1 MIRRTYTALFVW
13 SVTVLL
19 ASSVSGERGSV
30 PLQPGDVLPSLAG
43 QSLSGKPLDLPA
55 NAQGKVAVAI
65 FSFSRA
71 GGRDARN
78 WAQHFSKNY
87 PRLPVY
93 NVIFLESVPRLFR
106 GMVVSGIKSGM
117 PPATQDRTVI
127 LYERQ
132 SFWELRLHVTNE
144 DSARVLVL
152 GRTGLIRWMSSGP
165 FAEAIYLRVKTEIGQ

>member
-1 MIRRTYTALFVW
+1 MIRRTYTAVFVW

-19 ASSVSGERGSV
+19 ASSLSGERGSV
-30 PLQPGDVLPSLAG
+30 PLQPGDALPSLAG
-43 QSLSGKPLDLPA
+43 QSLGGRPLDLPA
-55 NAQGKVAVAI
+55 NAQGKVAVVI

-71 GGRDARN
+71 GGGDARN
-78 WAQHFSKNY
+78 WAQHLSKDY

-93 NVIFLESVPRLFR
+93 NVIFLESVPRLLR

-127 LYERQ
+127 LYEQQ
-132 SFWELRLHVTNE
+132 SSWDLRLHVTNE

-152 GRTGLIRWMSSGP
+152 GPTGHIQEIASGP
-165 FAEAIYLRVKTEIGQ
+165 FAEAIYLRVRTEIGQ